1 MKTFQELKE
10 AIKNNIPLV
19 WNDPDFINGND
30 YTITYIE
37 DLNYIDE
44 DDNDEA
50 EDKAAVL
57 TIVSYKDEVEEAG
70 EEDAEEEDET
80 TDGMAVTPKGSCCCC
95 GFTPIP
101 IPTPIG
107 SDSGCAPNVVGC
119 TPTATPRAKASACH
133 THAAA

>member
-44 DDNDEA
+44 DDIEDYPIFIQYGEGSEA
-50 EDKAAVL
+50 EVYLHEILIK
-57 TIVSYKDEVEEAG
+57 K
-70 EEDAEEEDET
+70 
-80 TDGMAVTPKGSCCCC
+80 
-95 GFTPIP
+95 
-101 IPTPIG
+101 
-107 SDSGCAPNVVGC
+107 
-119 TPTATPRAKASACH
+119 
-133 THAAA
+133 